1 MKRRQQG
8 IALITAVLI
17 VALAAIAASAI
28 MVSANLAM
36 HRTQN
41 LQESEIAWWY
51 ADGVEAWGKTILSRD
66 SEANRIDALNDIWAT
81 PVDFLPI
88 DEGALR
94 GGISDQQG
102 RYNLNNL
109 GVRQPDKFQQE
120 LQIFMRLLQLA
131 TGIDEYQARRIGS
144 AIRDYVDADSTPTGT
159 DGAEDSDYLGLDIPR
174 RVPNRR
180 MQSVSELLA
189 VQGVTAEIYAKLLP
203 HVCALPAD
211 NVPINI
217 NTATPILLMALGD
230 MQTPNDKLKQF
241 LQERLGDP
249 AKSTSE
255 LTNERAVFDSKA
267 AKNEMMSVS
276 SAYFELRVEVFVGSS
291 RLALYSFYHR
301 AGNAAPTVYARST
314 FTE

>member
-1 MKRRQQG
+1 MRRGQQG

-51 ADGVEAWGKTILSRD
+51 ADGVEAWGKTILARD
-66 SEANRIDALNDIWAT
+66 AEANRIDALNDIWAT

-94 GGISDQQG
+94 GGISDLQG

-120 LQIFMRLLQLA
+120 LQIFVRLVQLA
-131 TGIDEYQARRIGS
+131 SGVDEYQARRIGS
-144 AIRDYVDADSTPTGT
+144 AIRDYVDADSTPTGI

-211 NVPINI
+211 NVQVNV
-217 NTATPILLMALGD
+217 NTATPLLLMALGNL
-230 MQTPNDKLKQF
+230 QTPSDKLKQF
-241 LQERLGDP
+241 LEERLGDP
-249 AKSTSE
+249 AKLTDE
-255 LTNERAVFDSKA
+255 LFNARGVFDTSA
-267 AKNEMMSVS
+267 VPQSAMSTG
-276 SAYFELRVEVFVGSS
+276 SAYFELRVEVFVGSG